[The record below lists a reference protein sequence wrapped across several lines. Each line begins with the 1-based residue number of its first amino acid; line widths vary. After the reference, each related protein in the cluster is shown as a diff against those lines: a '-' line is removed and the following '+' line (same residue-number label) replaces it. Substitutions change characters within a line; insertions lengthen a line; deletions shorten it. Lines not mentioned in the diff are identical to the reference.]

1 MKTNK
6 LYGIKKIYGN
16 LSWGEFGFLKLDFQE
31 FSNAIY
37 DRWSKSKKPKK
48 RDVQKL
54 LQTCDKFI
62 KLNNKIKKYNNLE
75 RKI

>member
-16 LSWGEFGFLKLDFQE
+16 LCWGDFGVLKMDFQD

-37 DRWSKSKKPKK
+37 DRWSIRKKPKK
-48 RDVQKL
+48 KDIQKL

-62 KLNNKIKKYNNLE
+62 KLNKKIKKY
-75 RKI
+75 K

>member
-1 MKTNK
+1 MPKTKYKPQSAQHKKRMSRTLVRK
-6 LYGIKKIYGN
+6 LT
-16 LSWGEFGFLKLDFQE
+16 
-31 FSNAIY
+31 
-37 DRWSKSKKPKK
+37 KSKKPKK